1 MLPYDM
7 SFATKNFEVSTQV
20 FNHVSA
26 SRKDEYVLRALDAMF
41 YFTADNMYGQLPV
54 KPLSDLYLRLIV
66 ILNIDIEPE
75 VVI

>member
-1 MLPYDM
+1 
-7 SFATKNFEVSTQV
+7 
-20 FNHVSA
+20 
-26 SRKDEYVLRALDAMF
+26 MF